1 MENTDDPDK
10 YLKIIRKIGVILLIM
25 ITLAGLWRVI
35 IKQDKYSLSYVIL
48 GLYLL
53 IGELKF
59 KRHWLR
65 VIVVIVRII
74 LIASAFLVILNNHS
88 LV

>member
-10 YLKIIRKIGVILLIM
+10 YIKIIRKVCVIILIM
-25 ITLAGLWRVI
+25 MTLASLWRVI
-35 IKQDKYSLSYVIL
+35 IKQDKYSLVLVIS
-48 GLYLL
+48 GLCLL
-53 IGELKF
+53 TGYLKF
-59 KRHWLR
+59 KRPWLR

-74 LIASAFLVILNNHS
+74 LIVAAFLVIFNNHS

>member
-10 YLKIIRKIGVILLIM
+10 YLKIIRKITFIILIM
-25 ITLAGLWRVI
+25 ITLASLWRVI
-35 IKQDKYSLSYVIL
+35 IKQDNYSLVLVIS
-48 GLYLL
+48 GLCLL
-53 IGELKF
+53 TGYLKF
-59 KRHWLR
+59 KQFWLR